1 MEYNVTGYTEKE
13 IEDLTKALLSKG
25 IIATFISGYNKEI
38 LVTNEE
44 D

>member
-1 MEYNVTGYTEKE
+1 MIYDVTGYTEKE
-13 IEDLTKALLSKG
+13 VEDLTKALLSKG
-25 IIATFISGYNKEI
+25 IKATYISAYNKEI